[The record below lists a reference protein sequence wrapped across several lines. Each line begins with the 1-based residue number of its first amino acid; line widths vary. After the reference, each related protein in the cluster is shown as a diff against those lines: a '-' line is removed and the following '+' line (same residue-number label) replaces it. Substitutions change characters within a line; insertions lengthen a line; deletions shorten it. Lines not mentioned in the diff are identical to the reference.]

1 VAEKLTEGPT
11 IQYELQIKGA
21 AVTSVA
27 FLPDG
32 KVVPPEAPEKK

>member
-1 VAEKLTEGPT
+1 M

-21 AVTSVA
+21 AKKSVA

-32 KVVPPEAPEKK
+32 KLAPPEAPEKK